1 MNTFLFGRR
10 SAIRTVPVLAL
21 VAGILLATGVT
32 AVPAEAQTFELRRGV
47 AVGENGAAGR
57 TRSSVS
63 NGEGTG
69 AARRG
74 VFAVDGQG
82 NGAAAS
88 GGCVT
93 GQSGSGCR
101 GRAANWNSDGSVSG
115 QSATEAE
122 VNNGVFSGRRSVA
135 RDADG
140 NLTAAQSVD
149 ASGERG
155 AYTGESSLDDGTYNR
170 DGTYSGDEG
179 QSATVEGNWAVGAGG
194 SRAVTCVDATGA
206 VVACR

>member
-10 SAIRTVPVLAL
+10 AAMRTVPVLAL
-21 VAGILLATGVT
+21 VAGTLLATGIT
-32 AVPAEAQTFELRRGV
+32 AVPAQAQTFELRRGV
-47 AVGENGAAGR
+47 VVGEIGAAGR
-57 TRSSVS
+57 TRGFLSI
-63 NGEGTG
+63 GEGAG

-74 VFAVDGQG
+74 GFAVDGQG

-101 GRAANWNSDGSVSG
+101 GRAANWNSDGSFSG
-115 QSATEAE
+115 QSATETE
-122 VNNGVFSGRRSVA
+122 VNNRAFSGRRSLE
-135 RDADG
+135 RDAYG

-149 ASGERG
+149 VSGQSG
-155 AYTGESSLDDGTYNR
+155 AYTGDSSLDDGTYNR
-170 DGTYSGDEG
+170 VGTYTHDEG
-179 QSATVEGNWAVGAGG
+179 QSATVEGNWALGAGG